1 MNGIEVIAVVT
12 DRRKDVR
19 NMLVIKS
26 AGLGN

>member
-12 DRRKDVR
+12 DRRKNVR